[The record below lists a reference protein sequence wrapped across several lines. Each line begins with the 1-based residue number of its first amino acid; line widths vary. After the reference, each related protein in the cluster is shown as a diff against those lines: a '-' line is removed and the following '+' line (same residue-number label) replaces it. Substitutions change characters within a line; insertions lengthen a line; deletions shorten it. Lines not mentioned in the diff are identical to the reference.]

1 MATFQFYGS
10 GDPIVAFN
18 IDNVLVNKPVIQ
30 GEVRLQTPFPYP
42 TLELWRRSA
51 IQYSAAPITTG
62 SNDLA
67 TRIRT
72 AVLFAHEAD
81 LGSIFF
87 DLTKITASALTGWYV
102 DKLTAQAV
110 DKSFAAAMTQKE
122 MAMKELASI
131 GVPSQYQMLIR
142 SRLESAS
149 FNHRVAGLCAAVY
162 LTALLLSEAN
172 L

>member
-1 MATFQFYGS
+1 MALFQFYGS

-18 IDNVLVNKPVIQ
+18 IDNVLVNKPIIQ
-30 GEVRLQTPFPYP
+30 GEVRMQTPFPYP
-42 TLELWRRSA
+42 TLEMWRRA
-51 IQYSAAPITTG
+51 ALQYSAAPITTG

-87 DLTKITASALTGWYV
+87 DLTKVTATDLAGWYV
-102 DKLTAQAV
+102 DKLTAKAV
-110 DKSFAAAMTQKE
+110 DKSFGVAATQKE
-122 MAMKELASI
+122 LAMRELATL
-131 GVPSQYQMLIR
+131 GVPSQYQLLLR

-162 LTALLLSEAN
+162 LTALLLDEAN

>member
-1 MATFQFYGS
+1 MALFQFYGS

-18 IDNVLVNKPVIQ
+18 IDNTLVNKPIIP
-30 GEVRLQTPFPYP
+30 GEVRLQKPFPYP

-51 IQYSAAPITTG
+51 IQYSAATITTG

-87 DLTKITASALTGWYV
+87 DLTKVTATELAGWYV

-122 MAMKELASI
+122 LAMRELASL
-131 GVPSQYQMLIR
+131 GVPVQYQALLR
-142 SRLESAS
+142 SRLESAA
-149 FNHRVAGLCAAVY
+149 FNHRVAGLCGAVY